1 LSGGASTRRGATG
14 AANRVE
20 DAFAR
25 LRADRRKGL
34 MPFVCGG
41 YPTVESTAGAIGALA
56 RAGASVIEVGIPFS
70 DPIADGPT
78 IAAAMH
84 EALVAGVTPRDVMSA
99 VERARSGGDGAGVG
113 VVAMVSVSIVGRIG
127 AKRFV
132 ADARSAGFDGFIFPD
147 APLEE
152 SEDLIGL
159 SREAGL
165 VTSLL
170 VAPTTD
176 PERAARIA
184 RACTGF
190 VYLMARVG
198 ITGDA
203 PGAAV
208 DTAGIRKRVDELRGA
223 TDLPIACGFGI
234 STPEH
239 VSAVVSDSAGGADAA
254 IVGSALV
261 KRMGRAAAEGRD
273 PVEAAESFAL
283 RLAAGLG

>member
-1 LSGGASTRRGATG
+1 
-14 AANRVE
+14 
-20 DAFAR
+20 
-25 LRADRRKGL
+25 

-99 VERARSGGDGAGVG
+99 VERARSGPGAGVG

-132 ADARSAGFDGFIFPD
+132 SDAASAGFDGFIFPD

-152 SEDLIGL
+152 SDELIGL
-159 SREAGL
+159 ARESGL
-165 VTSLL
+165 VASLL
-170 VAPTTD
+170 VAPTTA

-184 RACTGF
+184 AASSGF

-203 PGAAV
+203 PG
-208 DTAGIRKRVDELRGA
+208 TAIDSSGVGRRVGELRRA

-234 STPEH
+234 STPEQ
-239 VSAVVSDSAGGADAA
+239 VQAVVGDTAGGADAA

-273 PVEAAESFAL
+273 PVESAESFAL
-283 RLAAGLG
+283 RLGAGLRDSG